1 MNHIPK
7 FHKYACVGDSIAW
20 TVEGFDIVAS
30 IEHDYDTRPTDFDCY
45 DAEQV
50 KAWEFDQWFF
60 CGVVLS
66 VSRNGVDLSDHAA
79 SLWGVECNLG
89 TDNDYL
95 TEVCAEMEA
104 EALAVARAEV
114 VRIREALEG

>member
-7 FHKYACVGDSIAW
+7 FHNYAYRGDSIIW
-20 TVEGFDIVAS
+20 TVEGFDIEAY
-30 IEHDYDTRPTDFDCY
+30 IEQDHDSRPTDSDRY
-45 DAEQV
+45 DAEQI

-66 VSRNGVDLSDHAA
+66 VSRNGVVLSEHAA
-79 SLWGVECNLG
+79 SLWGIECNIG

-95 TEVCAEMEA
+95 TEVCADLEA
-104 EALAVARAEV
+104 EALAVVRAEV
-114 VRIREALEG
+114 MRIREALEG